1 MHIIRLD
8 MIVKFFIFVLLIG
21 RCDEVF
27 GGTVP
32 SPEREYQLNDTSAE
46 ITNASMQYQDIS
58 GPPDSHE
65 AMNNRE
71 FNQNNR
77 EKRSFEFLVGLINN
91 NSKYEVIRSD
101 PELSVGK
108 GILRKTEG
116 SSPEATKLLLDLLA
130 KIVTYPEHW
139 NQIHKILT
147 NLDQDISSS
156 QHILYQQQ
164 QQQQSDINSPHSNT
178 ELQRKSEEEKLQQT
192 KWRKQSFMDSATM
205 KWPTFDEIE
214 DDYPTSSTKPEA
226 HSYSEKSA
234 YQKNF
239 AYHKVTGKPTH
250 LKKTPTAYISVSAV
264 APKPSE
270 TEDDYMLETELHQ
283 LKPWKNKQ
291 HSNNQL

>member
-1 MHIIRLD
+1 
-8 MIVKFFIFVLLIG
+8 
-21 RCDEVF
+21 
-27 GGTVP
+27 
-32 SPEREYQLNDTSAE
+32 
-46 ITNASMQYQDIS
+46 MQYQDIS

-116 SSPEATKLLLDLLA
+116 GSPEATKLLLDLLA

-156 QHILYQQQ
+156 QHILHQQRQQQ
-164 QQQQSDINSPHSNT
+164 QFNINSPYLNS
-178 ELQRKSEEEKLQQT
+178 ELQRKSQEGKLYQTRWRQQP
-192 KWRKQSFMDSATM
+192 SADSTTM
-205 KWPTFDEIE
+205 KWPTFDDIE

-226 HSYSEKSA
+226 HSYSEKST

-239 AYHKVTGKPTH
+239 AYHKVTGKPAH
-250 LKKTPTAYISVSAV
+250 LKKNPRAYISVSAV

-291 HSNNQL
+291 HSNNEV